1 MKLTCSGSFVFPNF
15 KKKEWVEK
23 ERKTLFFFIS
33 EVLPLDAAIPAWR
46 IKFSLSANM
55 AELHVPTGW
64 LFHHYQNDECVLHTE
79 SSAMKYPSSSTSSQ
93 TDTSTH
99 ISLSPNPPFSLA
111 YARLLEQDTS
121 EVSFSALIV
130 TQSCVCVREWEHESQ
145 KRRWMTKLA
154 VSLPECHS

>member
-1 MKLTCSGSFVFPNF
+1 MKLTCSGSFVFSNF
-15 KKKEWVEK
+15 KNSEWAEK
-23 ERKTLFFFIS
+23 ERKTLFFCIS

-79 SSAMKYPSSSTSSQ
+79 SSAMKFPSS
-93 TDTSTH
+93 STH

-130 TQSCVCVREWEHESQ
+130 TQSCVCVCENESMKARREDEW
-145 KRRWMTKLA
+145 
-154 VSLPECHS
+154 PN